1 MRHPAAAVRDSTET
15 YRRLNDRGVPRA
27 KPSPEQVSQ
36 AMALSRRRLD
46 HQMIQEFA
54 AATQEIYSPQM
65 RAF

>member
-1 MRHPAAAVRDSTET
+1 MGLSANSREILEMRQ
-15 YRRLNDRGVPRA
+15 RLNA
-27 KPSPEQVSQ
+27 KGISYPKTPEQISQ

-54 AATQEIYSPQM
+54 ADTQEIYSPQM